1 MSPKPL
7 PVSRSS
13 RWPHRLA
20 SHLRGPLAAL
30 LCAAPLAFAAPAIE
44 PARFER
50 LTQQLEAEVE
60 QGHLAG
66 IAVLVAD
73 RDTILYRHNAGFAD
87 VAAGS
92 ALADDSIYKLFS
104 LTKPVTSVALM
115 MLYDEGKFA
124 LDDPLEKHL
133 PQLKGL
139 QVAKEDGAD
148 GKPLTEAPAHP
159 VTVRE
164 VLTHTGGFTYGLFS
178 QSQVDSLYV
187 ARKVQEP
194 GLSYDE
200 RLQRLASIPLRQQPG
215 TLWHYSVSAE
225 VQAALVEQ
233 LSGMR
238 YADFVRTRILEP
250 LQMNDSGFFVSAEQ
264 APRLTTSYASDE
276 AGKLQPLPKQQYLS
290 APAHASGGGGFA
302 DGSGGLL
309 APIDDYLKFARMLL
323 GDGESDGVRL
333 LKTDTVRLMRSNQL
347 PEGVAAIST
356 FYPGNQFGLGAA
368 VVSDSAAAGHLPQG
382 TYWWWGVQG
391 PWMWVDPQNG
401 LVTLGML
408 QHTDYM
414 QSRRIHGMVSA
425 TLYGPDQ
432 PASQP

>member
-1 MSPKPL
+1 MPSSPL
-7 PVSRSS
+7 PLSPSS
-13 RWPHRLA
+13 RWPRRLA
-20 SHLRGPLAAL
+20 RQLRNPLAAL
-30 LCAAPLAFAAPAIE
+30 LCMAPLAFAAPAID
-44 PARFER
+44 PARFDR

-73 RDTILYRHNAGFAD
+73 RDRVLYRHNAGFAD
-87 VAAGS
+87 IAA
-92 ALADDSIYKLFS
+92 ATPLANDSIYKLFS
-104 LTKPVTSVALM
+104 LTKPVTAVALM
-115 MLYDEGKFA
+115 MLYDEGRFG

-139 QVAKEDGAD
+139 QVAKAD
-148 GKPLTEAPAHP
+148 GPEGVPLTEAPAHP

-194 GLSYDE
+194 GLSYEE
-200 RLQRLASIPLRQQPG
+200 RMQRLASIPLRQQPG
-215 TLWHYSVSAE
+215 TLWHYSVSSE
-225 VQAALVEQ
+225 IQAALVEK

-238 YADFVRTRILEP
+238 YEDFVRTRILEP
-250 LQMNDSGFFVSAEQ
+250 LKMNDSGFHVSAEQ
-264 APRLTTSYASDE
+264 APRLTTSYATDE
-276 AGKLQPLPKQQYLS
+276 AGKLQPLTKQQYLS

-323 GDGESDGVRL
+323 GDGETEGVRL
-333 LKTDTVRLMRSNQL
+333 LKADTAQMMRSNQL
-347 PEGVAAIST
+347 PEGVEAISA
-356 FYPGNQFGLGAA
+356 FYPGNHFGLGAA
-368 VVSDSAAAGHLPQG
+368 VVSDGAAAGHLPQG

-391 PWMWVDPQNG
+391 PWLWVDAQNG

-408 QHTDYM
+408 QHTDYRH
-414 QSRRIHGMVSA
+414 SRKVHGMVSA
-425 TLYGPDQ
+425 TLYGPQASGQ
-432 PASQP
+432 P

>member
-1 MSPKPL
+1 MSPESLPL
-7 PVSRSS
+7 FRSS
-13 RWPHRLA
+13 RWPRRLA

-50 LTQQLEAEVE
+50 LTQQLQAEVD
-60 QGHLAG
+60 QGHVAG

-73 RDTILYRHNAGFAD
+73 REKILYRHNAGFAD
-87 VAAGS
+87 IAAKQP
-92 ALADDSIYKLFS
+92 LADDSLYKLFS
-104 LTKPVTSVALM
+104 LTKPVTAVALM

-124 LDDPLEKHL
+124 LDDPLHKHL
-133 PQLKGL
+133 PQFEGL
-139 QVAKEDGAD
+139 QVAKAD
-148 GKPLTEAPAHP
+148 GPDGMPLTEAPAHP

-164 VLTHTGGFTYGLFS
+164 VLSHTGGFTYGLFS

-187 ARKVQEP
+187 ARKVQET
-194 GLSYDE
+194 GLSYEE
-200 RLQRLASIPLRQQPG
+200 RMQRLAAIPLRQQPG
-215 TLWHYSVSAE
+215 TLWHYSVSSE
-225 VQAALVEQ
+225 IQAALVEK
-233 LSGMR
+233 LSGMG
-238 YADFVRTRILEP
+238 YEAFVRSRILEP
-250 LQMNDSGFFVSAEQ
+250 LQMNDSGFHVSGQQ
-264 APRLTTSYASDE
+264 APRLTTSYARDE
-276 AGKLQPLPKQQYLS
+276 AGALQPLPKQQYLS

-323 GDGESDGVRL
+323 GDGETNGVRL
-333 LKTDTVRLMRSNQL
+333 LKADTARLMRSNQL
-347 PEGVAAIST
+347 PAGVEAISA
-356 FYPGNQFGLGAA
+356 FFPGNQFGLGAA

-408 QHTDYM
+408 QHTDYL
-414 QSRRIHGMVSA
+414 QSRRIHGTLSA
-425 TLYGPDQ
+425 TLYGPAQ
-432 PASQP
+432 P